1 MSLELHSAF
10 GRTFHVLK
18 NRVRPG
24 MTEIGL
30 TPGQPKILLF
40 LSRQSCCMQKEIA
53 QALDIEAATVS
64 QVLNKM
70 AQQGLVQKSSPAE
83 RRRAESVS
91 ITEKGK
97 KYLEEWQKLCRKV
110 DEISLEG
117 FTPEERE
124 QLSGYMRRIYR
135 NLTGRDLG

>member
-1 MSLELHSAF
+1 MNEGMNMSLELHSAF
-10 GRTFHVLK
+10 GRTFHALK
-18 NRVRPG
+18 NTARPG

-30 TPGQPKILLF
+30 TPGQPKILHF
-40 LSRQSCCMQKEIA
+40 LSAHSCCMQKEIA

-70 AQQGLVQKSSPAE
+70 AQEGLVQKSSPAE

-97 KYLEEWQKLCRKV
+97 KYFEKWQKLCRQV
-110 DEISLEG
+110 DEISLAG
-117 FTPEERE
+117 FTQEEQE
-124 QLSGYMRRIYR
+124 QLS
-135 NLTGRDLG
+135 